1 MTEFIE
7 IKRAAV
13 HNLKEVSVDIPR
25 NQLVVI
31 TGVSG
36 SGKSSLAFDT
46 LFAEGQRRY
55 VESLSSY
62 ARQFLG
68 KLDKPKVEYIKGIPP
83 AVAIQQ
89 KVSSKNPRSTV
100 GTTTE
105 IYDYLKLLYARVGR
119 TYSPVSGEEV
129 KRHQV
134 QDVIDFID
142 TKEEGTRFLIVAP
155 VTFSDR
161 TAIEHLTILASQG
174 FARML
179 VDGAIERIEDVIE
192 AGTYDEKVISLVVD
206 RAVVRRGDQENIHR
220 LQDSIQTAFYEG
232 RGSCLIDF
240 MDGQPPVEFNNLFE
254 LDGMA
259 FTEPSVHL
267 FSFNNPVGA
276 CPICEGFGSIMG
288 VDEDLVIPNQTL
300 SVYEGAVAPWK
311 GETMG
316 KWKNKFILAASEIDF
331 PVHRP
336 YMDLSDE
343 EKEVLWEG
351 GKGFKGINAF
361 FKHLESKKY
370 KIQFRVMLSRYR
382 GRTKC
387 TTCKGKRLKPEAGYV
402 KIGGVALHE
411 LVELP
416 LNKLADFFKNLNLD
430 EREAE
435 IAKRLLTEITT
446 RIDFLMNVGLSYLTL
461 NRTSNTLSGGE
472 SQRIQLATSLGSA
485 LVGSL
490 YILDEPSIGLH
501 PYDAE
506 QLIKV
511 IQALRD
517 KGNTVV
523 VVEHEEAFMRAADYL
538 IDIGPA
544 AGNLGGEIVAAGLP
558 DAVLAHESSLTAGY
572 LSGRMEI
579 PQPKELRKATGHI
592 RLEGVRQHN
601 LKGFDVDIP
610 LGVFSVVAGVSGSGK
625 STLIKKILY
634 PALKKHLEH
643 VGERPGLHKALTGD
657 LTKIAHVEMVDQNPI
672 GKSSRSN
679 PVTYLKAYDDIRNL
693 YAANELSKVRGYK
706 AKHFS
711 FNTDGGRCDTCKGEG
726 EVTIEMQFMAD
737 VHLPCED
744 CNGHRFMAEILEVK
758 IHDKSISDI
767 LECTIDEAI
776 EFFKSIKQIKIAN
789 KLQPLQD
796 VGLGYAAVGQSSST
810 LSGGEAQ
817 RVKLAYFLSKG
828 DKAGKTLFL
837 FDEPTTGLHFD
848 DVKKL
853 LVALNALVDMGHTVL
868 VIEHD
873 LDVIERADHLIEIG
887 PKGGEEGGELLFTG
901 APTNISSVQN
911 SPTAHSISNKN
922 RLVSFETFTSCS

>member
-1 MTEFIE
+1 MTDFIE

-13 HNLKEVSVDIPR
+13 HNLKEVSVNIPR

-119 TYSPVSGEEV
+119 TYSPISGEEV

-134 QDVIDFID
+134 EDVIDYID

-155 VTFSDR
+155 VTYTDR
-161 TAIEHLTILASQG
+161 TAIQHLTILASQG
-174 FARML
+174 FARMI

-192 AGTYDEKVISLVVD
+192 AGTFEEKTIMLVVD
-206 RAVVRRGDQENIHR
+206 RAVVRKGDQENIHR

-240 MDGQPPVEFNNLFE
+240 MNGDQPVEFNNLFE
-254 LDGMA
+254 LDGIA
-259 FTEPSVHL
+259 FTEPSIHL

-276 CPICEGFGSIMG
+276 CPTCEGFGSIMG

-316 KWKNKFILAASEIDF
+316 KWKTKFILGASDAGF

-336 YMDLSDE
+336 YMDLSQE
-343 EKEVLWEG
+343 EKDILWEG

-387 TTCKGKRLKPEAGYV
+387 TTCKGKRLKPEAANV

-416 LNKLADFFKNLNLD
+416 LNKLADFFANLSLD
-430 EREAE
+430 ERDTE

-501 PYDAE
+501 PFDAA

-511 IQALRD
+511 IEALRD

-523 VVEHEEAFMRAADYL
+523 VVEHEEAFMHAADYL

-544 AGNLGGEIVAAGLP
+544 AGNLGGEIIAAGLP
-558 DAVLAHESSLTAGY
+558 DTVLAHETSLTAGY
-572 LSGRMEI
+572 LSGKLEI
-579 PQPKELRKATGHI
+579 PHPQKLRKPTGHI
-592 RLEGVRQHN
+592 TLEGVRQHN

-643 VGERPGLHKALTGD
+643 VGERPGLHKSLSGD
-657 LTKIAHVEMVDQNPI
+657 LNKIAHVEMVDQNPI

-693 YAANELSKVRGYK
+693 YASNELSKVRGYK

-744 CNGHRFMAEILEVK
+744 CNGHRFKAEILEVK
-758 IHDKSISDI
+758 IQDKSISDI
-767 LECTIDEAI
+767 LGSTIDEAI
-776 EFFKSIKQIKIAN
+776 EFFRSIKQTKIAN

-887 PKGGEEGGELLFTG
+887 PKGGEEGGQLLFTG
-901 APTNISSVQN
+901 NPKKVSKVKN
-911 SPTAHSISNKN
+911 SPTAFSIMSKN
-922 RLVSFETFTSCS
+922 ENSLI

>member
-1 MTEFIE
+1 MTTHIE

-13 HNLKEVSVDIPR
+13 HNLKEVSVNIPR

-55 VESLSSY
+55 VESLSAY

-89 KVSSKNPRSTV
+89 KVTSRNPRSTV

-105 IYDYLKLLYARVGR
+105 IYDYLKLLFARIGK
-119 TYSPVSGEEV
+119 TFSPVSGELV
-129 KRHQV
+129 KRHNV
-134 QDVIDFID
+134 SDVMKVIHQLDD
-142 TKEEGTRFLIVAP
+142 GTRFLITAP
-155 VTFSDR
+155 VTFHDR
-161 TAIEHLTILASQG
+161 TALEHLSILSKQG
-174 FARML
+174 FARIL
-179 VDGAIERIEDVIE
+179 VNDAIVSIEEILE
-192 AGTYDEKVISLVVD
+192 QNTYTSNQIQLVVD
-206 RAVVRRGDQENIHR
+206 RAVVRIDDEDNDYR

-232 RGSCLIDF
+232 RGTCELRF
-240 MDGQPPVEFNNLFE
+240 MDNHPTIEFNSLFE
-254 LDGMA
+254 LDGMS
-259 FTEPSVHL
+259 FTEPTLHL
-267 FSFNNPVGA
+267 FSFNNPLGA
-276 CPICEGFGSIMG
+276 CPSCEGFGSIMG
-288 VDEDLVIPNQTL
+288 IDADLVVPNPHL
-300 SVYEGAVAPWK
+300 SVYEGCIAPWK

-316 KWKNKFILAASEIDF
+316 KWKDKFILGASAYDF

-336 YMDLSDE
+336 YIDLT
-343 EKEVLWEG
+343 EKEKTLLWEG
-351 GKGFKGINAF
+351 AKGVKGINAL
-361 FKHLESKKY
+361 FKHLESKSY

-382 GRTKC
+382 GRTVC
-387 TTCKGKRLKPEAGYV
+387 GACKGKRLKPEANYV
-402 KIGGVALHE
+402 KVDGRSLSD

-416 LNKLADFFKNLNLD
+416 LRKLKIFFQDLDLD
-430 EREAE
+430 EQDAS

-446 RIDFLMNVGLSYLTL
+446 RIDFLISVGLPYLTL
-461 NRTSNTLSGGE
+461 NRVSSTLSGGE
-472 SQRIQLATSLGSA
+472 SQRIQLATSLGSS

-501 PYDAE
+501 PKDAQ
-506 QLIKV
+506 QLITV
-511 IQALRD
+511 IEALRD
-517 KGNTVV
+517 NGNTVV
-523 VVEHEEAFMRAADYL
+523 VVEHEEAFMRAADFL

-544 AGNLGGEIVAAGLP
+544 AGNLGGEILAAGVP
-558 DAVLAHESSLTAGY
+558 KDVLNHETSLTAAY
-572 LSGRMEI
+572 LNGTQQI
-579 PQPKELRKATGHI
+579 PLPQLLRKPSGEI
-592 RLEGVRQHN
+592 ILEGVRQHN
-601 LKGFDVDIP
+601 LKGFDVSIP

-625 STLIKKILY
+625 STLIKQILY
-634 PALKKHLEH
+634 PALKKHLEM
-643 VGERPGLHKALTGD
+643 VGERPGIHKALKGD
-657 LTKIAHVEMVDQNPI
+657 LNAIQHVEMVDQNPI

-693 YAANELSKVRGYK
+693 FASEELARIRGYK

-737 VHLPCED
+737 VHLPCEA
-744 CNGHRFMAEILEVK
+744 CNGKRFKAEILEVK
-758 IHDKSISDI
+758 FHGKTISDI
-767 LECTIDEAI
+767 LDCTIDEVI
-776 EFFKSIKQIKIAN
+776 EFFKEHNQGKIAN

-796 VGLGYAAVGQSSST
+796 VGLGYAHVGQSSST

-817 RVKLAYFLSKG
+817 RVKLAFFLSKG
-828 DKAGKTLFL
+828 IKNGKTLFL

-853 LVALNALVDMGHTVL
+853 LRAFNELVDLGHTVL

-873 LDVIERADHLIEIG
+873 LDVIKRCDHVIEIG
-887 PKGGEEGGELLFTG
+887 PEGGELGGQLLYAG
-901 APTNISSVQN
+901 SPNELISVEG
-911 SPTAHSISNKN
+911 SPTGEAMKSQDS
-922 RLVSFETFTSCS
+922 

>member
-1 MTEFIE
+1 MTDFIE

-13 HNLKEVSVDIPR
+13 HNLKEVSVNIPR

-134 QDVIDFID
+134 EDVIDFID

-155 VTFSDR
+155 VTYRDR
-161 TAIEHLTILASQG
+161 TAIQHLTILASQG
-174 FARML
+174 FARMML
-179 VDGAIERIEDVIE
+179 NGAIERIEDVIE
-192 AGTYDEKVISLVVD
+192 AETFDEKTIMLVVD
-206 RAVVRRGDQENIHR
+206 RAVVRKDDQENIHR

-240 MDGQPPVEFNNLFE
+240 MNGEQPVEFNNLFE
-254 LDGMA
+254 LDGIA
-259 FTEPSVHL
+259 FTEPSIHL

-276 CPICEGFGSIMG
+276 CPTCEGFGSIMG

-316 KWKNKFILAASEIDF
+316 KWKTKFIFGASDAGF

-336 YMDLSDE
+336 YMDLSQE
-343 EKEVLWEG
+343 EKEILWEG

-387 TTCKGKRLKPEAGYV
+387 TTCKGKRLKPEAAYV

-416 LNKLADFFKNLNLD
+416 LNKLADFFANLSLD

-523 VVEHEEAFMRAADYL
+523 VVEHEETFMHAADYL

-544 AGNLGGEIVAAGLP
+544 AGNLGGEIIAAGVP
-558 DAVLAHESSLTAGY
+558 DSVLAHETSLTAGY

-579 PQPKELRKATGHI
+579 PKPNALRTPTGHI
-592 RLEGVRQHN
+592 TLEGVRQHN

-610 LGVFSVVAGVSGSGK
+610 LGVFTVVAGVSGSGK
-625 STLIKKILY
+625 STLIKRFSTR
-634 PALKKHLEH
+634 HL
-643 VGERPGLHKALTGD
+643 
-657 LTKIAHVEMVDQNPI
+657 
-672 GKSSRSN
+672 RS
-679 PVTYLKAYDDIRNL
+679 I
-693 YAANELSKVRGYK
+693 
-706 AKHFS
+706 
-711 FNTDGGRCDTCKGEG
+711 
-726 EVTIEMQFMAD
+726 
-737 VHLPCED
+737 
-744 CNGHRFMAEILEVK
+744 
-758 IHDKSISDI
+758 
-767 LECTIDEAI
+767 
-776 EFFKSIKQIKIAN
+776 
-789 KLQPLQD
+789 
-796 VGLGYAAVGQSSST
+796 
-810 LSGGEAQ
+810 
-817 RVKLAYFLSKG
+817 
-828 DKAGKTLFL
+828 
-837 FDEPTTGLHFD
+837 
-848 DVKKL
+848 
-853 LVALNALVDMGHTVL
+853 
-868 VIEHD
+868 
-873 LDVIERADHLIEIG
+873 
-887 PKGGEEGGELLFTG
+887 
-901 APTNISSVQN
+901 
-911 SPTAHSISNKN
+911 
-922 RLVSFETFTSCS
+922 

>member
-1 MTEFIE
+1 MTTHIE

-13 HNLKEVSVDIPR
+13 HNLKEVSVNIPR

-55 VESLSSY
+55 VESLSAY

-89 KVSSKNPRSTV
+89 KVSSRNPRSTV

-105 IYDYLKLLYARVGR
+105 IYDYLKLLFARIGK
-119 TYSPVSGEEV
+119 TYSPVSGELV
-129 KRHQV
+129 KRHNV
-134 QDVIDFID
+134 SDVMEVIHQLG
-142 TKEEGTRFLIVAP
+142 EGTRFLITAP
-155 VTFSDR
+155 VTFNDR
-161 TAIEHLTILASQG
+161 TALEHLSILSKQG
-174 FARML
+174 FARIL
-179 VDGAIERIEDVIE
+179 VNDAIVSIEEILE
-192 AGTYDEKVISLVVD
+192 ENTYTSDKIQLVVD
-206 RAVVRRGDQENIHR
+206 RAVVRVDDEDNDYR

-232 RGSCLIDF
+232 RGTCELRF
-240 MDGQPPVEFNNLFE
+240 MDDHPTIEFNSLFE
-254 LDGMA
+254 LDGMS
-259 FTEPSVHL
+259 FTEPSLHL
-267 FSFNNPVGA
+267 FSFNNPLGA
-276 CPICEGFGSIMG
+276 CPSCEGFGSIMG
-288 VDEDLVIPNQTL
+288 IDADLVVPNPHL
-300 SVYEGAVAPWK
+300 SVYEGCIAPWK

-316 KWKNKFILAASEIDF
+316 KWKDKFILGASAYDF

-336 YMDLSDE
+336 YIDLT
-343 EKEVLWEG
+343 EKEKTLLWEG
-351 GKGFKGINAF
+351 AKGVKGINAL
-361 FKHLESKKY
+361 FKHLESKSY

-382 GRTKC
+382 GRTVC
-387 TTCKGKRLKPEAGYV
+387 GTCKGKRLKPEANYV
-402 KIGGVALHE
+402 KVDGRSLSD

-416 LNKLADFFKNLNLD
+416 LRKLKIFFQDLDLD
-430 EREAE
+430 EQDAS

-446 RIDFLMNVGLSYLTL
+446 RIDFLISVGLPYLTL
-461 NRTSNTLSGGE
+461 NRVSSTLSGGE
-472 SQRIQLATSLGSA
+472 SQRIQLATSLGSS

-501 PYDAE
+501 PKDAQ
-506 QLIKV
+506 QLITV
-511 IQALRD
+511 IEALRD
-517 KGNTVV
+517 NGNTVV
-523 VVEHEEAFMRAADYL
+523 VVEHEEAFMRAADFL

-544 AGNLGGEIVAAGLP
+544 AGNLGGEILAAGVP
-558 DAVLAHESSLTAGY
+558 KDVLNHETSLTAAY
-572 LSGRMEI
+572 LNGTQQI
-579 PQPKELRKATGHI
+579 PLPQLLRKPSGEI
-592 RLEGVRQHN
+592 ILEGVRQHN
-601 LKGFDVDIP
+601 LKGFDVSIP

-625 STLIKKILY
+625 STLIKQILY
-634 PALKKHLEH
+634 PALKKHLEM
-643 VGERPGLHKALTGD
+643 VGERPGIHKALKGD
-657 LTKIAHVEMVDQNPI
+657 LNAIQHVEMVDQNPI

-693 YAANELSKVRGYK
+693 FASEELARIRGYK

-737 VHLPCED
+737 VHLPCEA
-744 CNGHRFMAEILEVK
+744 CNGKRFKAEILEVK
-758 IHDKSISDI
+758 FHGKTISDI
-767 LECTIDEAI
+767 LDCTIDEVI
-776 EFFKSIKQIKIAN
+776 EFFKEHNQGKIAN

-796 VGLGYAAVGQSSST
+796 VGLGYAHVGQSSST

-817 RVKLAYFLSKG
+817 RVKLAFFLSKG
-828 DKAGKTLFL
+828 IKNGKTLFL

-853 LVALNALVDMGHTVL
+853 LRAFNELVDLGHTVL

-873 LDVIERADHLIEIG
+873 LDVIKRCDHVIEIG
-887 PKGGEEGGELLFTG
+887 PEGGELGGQLLYAG
-901 APTNISSVQN
+901 SPNELISVEG
-911 SPTAHSISNKN
+911 SPTGEAMKSQDS
-922 RLVSFETFTSCS
+922 

>member
-1 MTEFIE
+1 MNEHIE

-13 HNLKEVSVDIPR
+13 HNLKEVSVNIPR

-105 IYDYLKLLYARVGR
+105 IYDYLKLLYARIGK
-119 TYSPVSGEEV
+119 TFSPISGNEV

-134 QDVIDFID
+134 EDVIDSIY
-142 TKEEGTRFLIVAP
+142 KHEEGTRFLIVAP
-155 VTFSDR
+155 VRYSDR
-161 TAIEHLTILASQG
+161 TALQHLTILAQQG
-174 FARML
+174 FVRMRHNGE
-179 VDGAIERIEDVIE
+179 VVRIEEVIE
-192 AGTYDEKVISLVVD
+192 EGTYDQEIIELVVD
-206 RAVVRRGDQENIHR
+206 RAVIRKEDEDNLYR

-232 RGSCLIDF
+232 RGSCLVDY
-240 MDGQPPVEFNNLFE
+240 MNGEAPEEFNSLFE

-259 FTEPSVHL
+259 FTEPSIHL

-276 CPICEGFGSIMG
+276 CPTCEGFGSVMG
-288 VDEDLVIPNQTL
+288 VDEELVIPNQTL

-316 KWKNKFILAASEIDF
+316 RWKDKFVVGAASVDF

-336 YMDLSDE
+336 YMDLTDA
-343 EKEVLWEG
+343 EKEILWKG
-351 GKGFKGINAF
+351 GKGFKGIDAF
-361 FKHLESKKY
+361 FKHLESKTY

-387 TTCKGKRLKPEAGYV
+387 GTCGGKRLKPEAAYV
-402 KIGGVALHE
+402 KVGGVALHE

-416 LNKLADFFKNLNLD
+416 LSKLQTFFAELTLS
-430 EREAE
+430 ERDQD

-446 RIDFLMNVGLSYLTL
+446 RIEFLVNVGLSYLTI
-461 NRTSNTLSGGE
+461 NRVSSTLSGGE

-501 PYDAE
+501 PQDAH
-506 QLIKV
+506 QLIRV
-511 IQALRD
+511 IKALRD

-523 VVEHEEAFMRAADYL
+523 VVEHEEAFMHAADYL

-544 AGNLGGEIVAAGLP
+544 AGNLGGEIMASGLP
-558 DAVLAHESSLTAGY
+558 KDVLLNPNSLTSKY
-572 LSGRMEI
+572 LNGTLSI
-579 PQPKELRKATGHI
+579 PTRDALRKPTGHI
-592 RLEGVRQHN
+592 VLEGVRQHN
-601 LKGFDVDIP
+601 LKGFDVEIP
-610 LGVFSVVAGVSGSGK
+610 LGVLSVVAGVSGSGK

-634 PALKKHLEH
+634 PALKKRLEQ
-643 VGERPGLHKALTGD
+643 VGERPGLHKGMSGD
-657 LTKIAHVEMVDQNPI
+657 IDQITHVEMVDQNPI

-693 YAANELSKVRGYK
+693 FASTELSKIRGYK

-726 EVTIEMQFMAD
+726 EVTIAMQFMAD
-737 VHLPCED
+737 VHLPCEE
-744 CNGHRFMAEILEVK
+744 CGGKRFKPEILEVK
-758 IHDKSISDI
+758 FADKNIADI
-767 LECTIDEAI
+767 LESTIDEAI
-776 EFFKSIKQIKIAN
+776 EFFKAHKQKKIHT

-817 RVKLAYFLSKG
+817 RVKLAFFLSKG

-848 DVKKL
+848 DVRKL
-853 LVALNALVDMGHTVL
+853 LDALNALVDMGHSVL

-873 LDVIERADHLIEIG
+873 LDVINRADHLIEIG
-887 PKGGEEGGELLFTG
+887 PEGGENGGQLLFAG
-901 APTNISSVQN
+901 APNDVVNIVE
-911 SPTAHSISNKN
+911 SPTGISILRAQQSK
-922 RLVSFETFTSCS
+922 S

>member
-1 MTEFIE
+1 MTTHIE

-89 KVSSKNPRSTV
+89 KVSSRNPRSTV

-105 IYDYLKLLYARVGR
+105 IYDYLKLLFARIGK
-119 TYSPVSGEEV
+119 TYSPISGDLV
-129 KRHQV
+129 KRHNV
-134 QDVIDFID
+134 SDVMTAIHRL
-142 TKEEGTRFLIVAP
+142 EEGTRFLITAP
-155 VTFSDR
+155 VTFKDR
-161 TAIEHLTILASQG
+161 TTLEHLSILSQQG
-174 FARML
+174 FARIL
-179 VDGAIERIEDVIE
+179 VEDAIVSIEDVLTENTFSADI
-192 AGTYDEKVISLVVD
+192 IQLVVD
-206 RAVVRRGDQENIHR
+206 RAVLRINDEENDYR

-232 RGSCLIDF
+232 RGTCELRF
-240 MDGQPPVEFNNLFE
+240 LNERPPLVFNSLFE
-254 LDGMA
+254 LDGMS
-259 FTEPSVHL
+259 FTEPTLHL
-267 FSFNNPVGA
+267 FSFNNPLGA
-276 CPICEGFGSIMG
+276 CPSCEGFGSIMG
-288 VDEDLVIPNQTL
+288 IDQDLVVPNPHL
-300 SVYEGAVAPWK
+300 SVYEGCIAPWK
-311 GETMG
+311 GDTMG
-316 KWKNKFILAASEIDF
+316 KWKDKFILGAAAYDF
-331 PVHRP
+331 PIHRP
-336 YMDLSDE
+336 YIDLTEDQ
-343 EKEVLWEG
+343 KILLWEG
-351 GKGFKGINAF
+351 AKGVKGINDL
-361 FKHLESKKY
+361 FKHLESKSY

-382 GRTKC
+382 GRTVC
-387 TTCKGKRLKPEAGYV
+387 TTCKGKRLKPEANYV
-402 KIGGVALHE
+402 KIDSRSLSD

-416 LNKLADFFKNLNLD
+416 LRKLKWFFQELELD
-430 EREAE
+430 EQDAS

-446 RIDFLMNVGLSYLTL
+446 RIDFLISVGLPYLTL
-461 NRTSNTLSGGE
+461 NRVSSTLSGGE
-472 SQRIQLATSLGSA
+472 SQRIQLATSLGSS

-501 PYDAE
+501 PKDAQ
-506 QLIKV
+506 QLITV
-511 IQALRD
+511 IEALRD
-517 KGNTVV
+517 NGNTVV
-523 VVEHEEAFMRAADYL
+523 VVEHEEAFMRAADFL

-544 AGNLGGEIVAAGLP
+544 AGNLGGKIIAAGLP
-558 DAVLAHESSLTAGY
+558 QEVLSNPTSLTAAY
-572 LSGRMEI
+572 LNGSNTI
-579 PQPKELRKATGHI
+579 PLPQELRKPSGSI
-592 RLEGVRQHN
+592 VLEGVRQHN
-601 LKGFDVDIP
+601 LKGFDVAFP

-625 STLIKKILY
+625 STLIKQILY
-634 PALKKHLEH
+634 PALKKHLEM
-643 VGERPGLHKALTGD
+643 VGERPGIHKALNGD
-657 LTKIAHVEMVDQNPI
+657 LNAIQHVEMVDQNPI

-693 YAANELSKVRGYK
+693 YASEELARVRGYK

-737 VHLPCED
+737 VHLPCEA
-744 CNGHRFMAEILEVK
+744 CNGKRFKAEILEIK
-758 IHDKSISDI
+758 FNGKTIADI
-767 LECTIDEAI
+767 LDCTIDEVI
-776 EFFKSIKQIKIAN
+776 EFFKTHGEGKIAN

-796 VGLGYAAVGQSSST
+796 VGLGYAHVGQSSST

-817 RVKLAYFLSKG
+817 RVKLAFFLSKG
-828 DKAGKTLFL
+828 IKNGKTLFL

-853 LVALNALVDMGHTVL
+853 LRAFNELVDLGHTVL

-873 LDVIERADHLIEIG
+873 LDVIKRCDHVIEIG
-887 PKGGEEGGELLFTG
+887 PEGGELGGQLLYAG
-901 APTNISSVQN
+901 PPNELISVEG
-911 SPTAHSISNKN
+911 SPTAEALKSHT
-922 RLVSFETFTSCS
+922 L

>member
-1 MTEFIE
+1 MTDFIE

-13 HNLKEVSVDIPR
+13 HNLKEVSVNIPR

-134 QDVIDFID
+134 EDVIDFLD
-142 TKEEGTRFLIVAP
+142 SKEEGTRFLIVAP
-155 VTFSDR
+155 VTYSDR
-161 TAIEHLTILASQG
+161 TAIQHLTILASQG
-174 FARML
+174 FARMM

-192 AGTYDEKVISLVVD
+192 AGTFDEKTIMLVVD
-206 RAVVRRGDQENIHR
+206 RAVVRRNDQENIHR

-240 MDGQPPVEFNNLFE
+240 MNGEQPVEFNNLFE

-259 FTEPSVHL
+259 FTEPSIHL

-276 CPICEGFGSIMG
+276 CPTCEGFGSIMG

-316 KWKNKFILAASEIDF
+316 KWKTKFILGASEAGF

-336 YMDLSDE
+336 YMDLSEE
-343 EKEVLWEG
+343 EKEMLWEG

-387 TTCKGKRLKPEAGYV
+387 TTCKGKRLKPEAAYV

-416 LNKLADFFKNLNLD
+416 LNKLADFFANLSLD

-523 VVEHEEAFMRAADYL
+523 VVEHEEAFMHAADYL

-544 AGNLGGEIVAAGLP
+544 AGNLGGEIIAAGLP
-558 DAVLAHESSLTAGY
+558 DNVLAHETSLTAGY

-579 PQPKELRKATGHI
+579 PQPDNLRKPTGHI
-592 RLEGVRQHN
+592 TLEGVRQHN

-643 VGERPGLHKALTGD
+643 VGERPGLHKALGGD
-657 LTKIAHVEMVDQNPI
+657 LDKIAHVEMVDQNPI

-693 YAANELSKVRGYK
+693 YASNELSKVRGYK

-744 CNGHRFMAEILEVK
+744 CNGHRFKAEILEVK
-758 IHDKSISDI
+758 IQDKSISDI

-776 EFFKSIKQIKIAN
+776 EFFRSIKQTKIAN

-817 RVKLAYFLSKG
+817 RVKLAFFLSKG

-887 PKGGEEGGELLFTG
+887 PKGGEEGGQLLFTG
-901 APTNISSVQN
+901 NPKKVTEVKN
-911 SPTAHSISNKN
+911 SPTAFSIMSKN
-922 RLVSFETFTSCS
+922 ENSLI

>member
-1 MTEFIE
+1 MTTHIE

-13 HNLKEVSVDIPR
+13 HNLKEVSVNIPR

-55 VESLSSY
+55 VESLSAY

-89 KVSSKNPRSTV
+89 KVTSRNPRSTV

-105 IYDYLKLLYARVGR
+105 IYDYLKLLFARIGK
-119 TYSPVSGEEV
+119 TFSPVSGELV
-129 KRHQV
+129 KRHNV
-134 QDVIDFID
+134 SDVMKVIHQLDD
-142 TKEEGTRFLIVAP
+142 GTRFLITAP
-155 VTFSDR
+155 VTFHDR
-161 TAIEHLTILASQG
+161 TALEHLSILSKQG
-174 FARML
+174 FARIL
-179 VDGAIERIEDVIE
+179 VNDAIVSIEEILE
-192 AGTYDEKVISLVVD
+192 QNTYTSNQIQLVVD
-206 RAVVRRGDQENIHR
+206 RAVVRIDDEDNDYR

-232 RGSCLIDF
+232 RGTCELRF
-240 MDGQPPVEFNNLFE
+240 MDNHPTIEFNSLFE
-254 LDGMA
+254 LDGMS
-259 FTEPSVHL
+259 FTEPTLHL
-267 FSFNNPVGA
+267 FSFNNPLGA
-276 CPICEGFGSIMG
+276 CPSCEGFGSIMG
-288 VDEDLVIPNQTL
+288 IDADLVVPNPHL
-300 SVYEGAVAPWK
+300 SVYEGCIAPWK

-316 KWKNKFILAASEIDF
+316 KWKDKFILGASAYDF

-336 YMDLSDE
+336 YIDLT
-343 EKEVLWEG
+343 EKEKTLLWEG
-351 GKGFKGINAF
+351 AKGVKGINAL
-361 FKHLESKKY
+361 FKHLESKSY

-382 GRTKC
+382 GRTVC
-387 TTCKGKRLKPEAGYV
+387 GTCKGKRLKPEANYV
-402 KIGGVALHE
+402 KVDGRSLSD

-416 LNKLADFFKNLNLD
+416 LRKLKIFFQDLDLD
-430 EREAE
+430 EQDAS

-446 RIDFLMNVGLSYLTL
+446 RIDFLISVGLPYLTL
-461 NRTSNTLSGGE
+461 NRVSSTLSGGE
-472 SQRIQLATSLGSA
+472 SQRIQLATSLGSS

-501 PYDAE
+501 PKDAQ
-506 QLIKV
+506 QLITV
-511 IQALRD
+511 IEALRD
-517 KGNTVV
+517 NGNTVV
-523 VVEHEEAFMRAADYL
+523 VVEHEEAFMRAADFL

-544 AGNLGGEIVAAGLP
+544 AGNLGGEILAAGVP
-558 DAVLAHESSLTAGY
+558 KDVLNHETSLTAAY
-572 LSGRMEI
+572 LNGTQQI
-579 PQPKELRKATGHI
+579 PLPQLLRKPSGEI
-592 RLEGVRQHN
+592 ILEGARQHN
-601 LKGFDVDIP
+601 LKGFDVSIP

-625 STLIKKILY
+625 STLIKQILY
-634 PALKKHLEH
+634 PALKKHLEM
-643 VGERPGLHKALTGD
+643 VGERPGIHKALKGD
-657 LTKIAHVEMVDQNPI
+657 LNAIQHVEMVDQNPI

-693 YAANELSKVRGYK
+693 FASEELARIRGYK

-737 VHLPCED
+737 VHLPCEA
-744 CNGHRFMAEILEVK
+744 CNGKRFKAEILEVK
-758 IHDKSISDI
+758 FHGKTISDI
-767 LECTIDEAI
+767 LDCTIDEVI
-776 EFFKSIKQIKIAN
+776 EFFKEHNQGKIAN

-796 VGLGYAAVGQSSST
+796 VGLGYAHVGQSSST

-817 RVKLAYFLSKG
+817 RVKLAFFLSKG
-828 DKAGKTLFL
+828 IKNGKTLFL

-853 LVALNALVDMGHTVL
+853 LRAFNELVDLGHTVL

-873 LDVIERADHLIEIG
+873 LDVIKRCDHVIEIG
-887 PKGGEEGGELLFTG
+887 PEGGELGGQLLYAG
-901 APTNISSVQN
+901 SPNELISVEG
-911 SPTAHSISNKN
+911 SPTGEAMKSQDS
-922 RLVSFETFTSCS
+922 

>member
-1 MTEFIE
+1 MTTHIE

-13 HNLKEVSVDIPR
+13 HNLKEVSVNIPR

-55 VESLSSY
+55 VESLSAY

-89 KVSSKNPRSTV
+89 KVSSRNPRSTV

-105 IYDYLKLLYARVGR
+105 IYDYLKLLFARIGK
-119 TYSPVSGEEV
+119 TYSPVSGELV
-129 KRHQV
+129 KRHNV
-134 QDVIDFID
+134 SDVMKVIHQLDD
-142 TKEEGTRFLIVAP
+142 GTRFLITAP
-155 VTFSDR
+155 VTFHDR
-161 TAIEHLTILASQG
+161 TALEHLSILSKQG
-174 FARML
+174 FARIL
-179 VDGAIERIEDVIE
+179 VNDAIVSIEEILE
-192 AGTYDEKVISLVVD
+192 QNTYTSNQIQLVVD
-206 RAVVRRGDQENIHR
+206 RAVVRIDDEDNDYR

-232 RGSCLIDF
+232 RGTCELRF
-240 MDGQPPVEFNNLFE
+240 MDNHPTIEFNSLFE
-254 LDGMA
+254 LDGMS
-259 FTEPSVHL
+259 FTEPTLHL
-267 FSFNNPVGA
+267 FSFNNPLGA
-276 CPICEGFGSIMG
+276 CPSCEGFGSIMG
-288 VDEDLVIPNQTL
+288 IDADLVVPNPHL
-300 SVYEGAVAPWK
+300 SVYEGCIAPWK

-316 KWKNKFILAASEIDF
+316 KWKDKFILGASAYDF

-336 YMDLSDE
+336 YIDLT
-343 EKEVLWEG
+343 EKEKTLLWEG
-351 GKGFKGINAF
+351 AKGVKGINAL
-361 FKHLESKKY
+361 FKHLESKSY

-382 GRTKC
+382 GRTVC
-387 TTCKGKRLKPEAGYV
+387 GTCKGKRLKPEANYV
-402 KIGGVALHE
+402 KVDGRSLSD

-416 LNKLADFFKNLNLD
+416 LRKLKIFFQDLDLD
-430 EREAE
+430 EQDAS

-446 RIDFLMNVGLSYLTL
+446 RIDFLISVGLPYLTL
-461 NRTSNTLSGGE
+461 NRVSSTLSGGE
-472 SQRIQLATSLGSA
+472 SQRIQLATSLGSS

-501 PYDAE
+501 PKDAQ
-506 QLIKV
+506 QLITV
-511 IQALRD
+511 IEALRD
-517 KGNTVV
+517 NGNTVV
-523 VVEHEEAFMRAADYL
+523 VVEHEEAFMRAADFL

-544 AGNLGGEIVAAGLP
+544 AGNLGGEILAAGVP
-558 DAVLAHESSLTAGY
+558 KDVLNHETSLTAAY
-572 LSGRMEI
+572 LNGTQQI
-579 PQPKELRKATGHI
+579 PLPQLLRKPSGEI
-592 RLEGVRQHN
+592 ILEGVRQHN
-601 LKGFDVDIP
+601 LKGFDVSIP

-625 STLIKKILY
+625 STLIKQILY
-634 PALKKHLEH
+634 PALKKHLEM
-643 VGERPGLHKALTGD
+643 VGERPGIHKALKGD
-657 LTKIAHVEMVDQNPI
+657 LNAIQHVEMVDQNPI

-693 YAANELSKVRGYK
+693 FASEELARIRGYK

-737 VHLPCED
+737 VHLPCEA
-744 CNGHRFMAEILEVK
+744 CNGKRFKAEILEVK
-758 IHDKSISDI
+758 FHGKTISDI
-767 LECTIDEAI
+767 LDCTIDEVI
-776 EFFKSIKQIKIAN
+776 EFFKEHNQGKIAN

-796 VGLGYAAVGQSSST
+796 VGLGYAHVGQSSST

-817 RVKLAYFLSKG
+817 RVKLAFFLSKG
-828 DKAGKTLFL
+828 IKNGKTLFL

-853 LVALNALVDMGHTVL
+853 LRAFNELVDLGHTVL

-873 LDVIERADHLIEIG
+873 LDVIKRCDHVIEIG
-887 PKGGEEGGELLFTG
+887 PEGGELGGQLLYAG
-901 APTNISSVQN
+901 SPNELISVEG
-911 SPTAHSISNKN
+911 SPTGEAMKSQDS
-922 RLVSFETFTSCS
+922 

>member
-1 MTEFIE
+1 MTTHIE

-13 HNLKEVSVDIPR
+13 HNLKEVSVNIPR

-55 VESLSSY
+55 VESLSAY

-89 KVSSKNPRSTV
+89 KVTSRNPRSTV

-105 IYDYLKLLYARVGR
+105 IYDYLKLLFARIGK
-119 TYSPVSGEEV
+119 TFSPVSGELV
-129 KRHQV
+129 KRHNV
-134 QDVIDFID
+134 SDVMKVIHQLDD
-142 TKEEGTRFLIVAP
+142 GTRFLITAP
-155 VTFSDR
+155 VTFHDR
-161 TAIEHLTILASQG
+161 TALEHLSILSKQG
-174 FARML
+174 FARIL
-179 VDGAIERIEDVIE
+179 VNDAIVSIEEILE
-192 AGTYDEKVISLVVD
+192 QNTYTSNQIQLVVD
-206 RAVVRRGDQENIHR
+206 RAVVRIDDEDNDYR

-232 RGSCLIDF
+232 RGTCELRF
-240 MDGQPPVEFNNLFE
+240 MDNHPTIEFNSLFE
-254 LDGMA
+254 LDGMS
-259 FTEPSVHL
+259 FTEPTLHL
-267 FSFNNPVGA
+267 FSFNNPLGA
-276 CPICEGFGSIMG
+276 CPSCEGFGSIMG
-288 VDEDLVIPNQTL
+288 IDADLVVPNPHL
-300 SVYEGAVAPWK
+300 SVYEGCIAPWK

-316 KWKNKFILAASEIDF
+316 KWKDKFILGASAYDF

-336 YMDLSDE
+336 YIDLT
-343 EKEVLWEG
+343 EKEKTLLWEG
-351 GKGFKGINAF
+351 AKGVKGINAL
-361 FKHLESKKY
+361 FKHLESKSY

-382 GRTKC
+382 GRTVC
-387 TTCKGKRLKPEAGYV
+387 GTCKGKRLKPEANYV
-402 KIGGVALHE
+402 KVDGRSLSD

-416 LNKLADFFKNLNLD
+416 LRKLKIFFQDLDLD
-430 EREAE
+430 EQDAS

-446 RIDFLMNVGLSYLTL
+446 RIDFLISVGLPYLTL
-461 NRTSNTLSGGE
+461 NRVSSTLSGGE
-472 SQRIQLATSLGSA
+472 SQRIQLATSLGSS

-501 PYDAE
+501 PKDAQ
-506 QLIKV
+506 QLITV
-511 IQALRD
+511 IEALRD
-517 KGNTVV
+517 NGNTVV
-523 VVEHEEAFMRAADYL
+523 VVEHEEAFMRAADFL

-544 AGNLGGEIVAAGLP
+544 AGNLGGEILAAGVP
-558 DAVLAHESSLTAGY
+558 KDVLNHETSLTAAY
-572 LSGRMEI
+572 LNGTQQI
-579 PQPKELRKATGHI
+579 PLPQLLRKPSGEI
-592 RLEGVRQHN
+592 ILEGVRQHN
-601 LKGFDVDIP
+601 LKGFDVSIP

-625 STLIKKILY
+625 STLIKQILY
-634 PALKKHLEH
+634 PALKKHLEM
-643 VGERPGLHKALTGD
+643 VGERPGIHKALKGD
-657 LTKIAHVEMVDQNPI
+657 LNAIQHVEMVDQNPI

-693 YAANELSKVRGYK
+693 FASEELARIRGYK

-737 VHLPCED
+737 VHLPCEA
-744 CNGHRFMAEILEVK
+744 CNGKRFKAEILEVK
-758 IHDKSISDI
+758 FHGKTISDI
-767 LECTIDEAI
+767 LDCTIDEVI
-776 EFFKSIKQIKIAN
+776 EFFKEHNQGKIAN

-796 VGLGYAAVGQSSST
+796 VGLGYAHVGQSSST

-817 RVKLAYFLSKG
+817 RVKLAFFLSKG
-828 DKAGKTLFL
+828 IKNGKTLFL

-853 LVALNALVDMGHTVL
+853 LRAFNELVDLGHTVL

-873 LDVIERADHLIEIG
+873 LDVIKRCDHVIEIG
-887 PKGGEEGGELLFTG
+887 PEGGELGGQLLYAG
-901 APTNISSVQN
+901 SPNELISVEG
-911 SPTAHSISNKN
+911 SPTGEAMKSQD
-922 RLVSFETFTSCS
+922 C

>member
-1 MTEFIE
+1 MTDFIE

-13 HNLKEVSVDIPR
+13 HNLKEVSVNIPR

-119 TYSPVSGEEV
+119 TYSPISGEEV

-134 QDVIDFID
+134 EDVIDYID

-155 VTFSDR
+155 VTYSDR
-161 TAIEHLTILASQG
+161 TAIQHLTILASQG
-174 FARML
+174 FARMI

-192 AGTYDEKVISLVVD
+192 AGTFEEKTIMLVVD
-206 RAVVRRGDQENIHR
+206 RAVVRKGDQENIHR

-240 MDGQPPVEFNNLFE
+240 MNGEQPVEFNNLFE
-254 LDGMA
+254 LDGIA
-259 FTEPSVHL
+259 FTEPSIHL

-276 CPICEGFGSIMG
+276 CPTCEGFGSIMG

-316 KWKNKFILAASEIDF
+316 KWKTKFILGASDAGF

-336 YMDLSDE
+336 YMDLSQE
-343 EKEVLWEG
+343 EKDILWKG

-387 TTCKGKRLKPEAGYV
+387 TTCKGKRLKPEAANV

-416 LNKLADFFKNLNLD
+416 LNKLADFFANLSLD
-430 EREAE
+430 ERDTE

-501 PYDAE
+501 PFDAA

-511 IQALRD
+511 IEALRD

-523 VVEHEEAFMRAADYL
+523 VVEHEEAFMHAADYL

-544 AGNLGGEIVAAGLP
+544 AGNLGGEIIAAGLP
-558 DAVLAHESSLTAGY
+558 DTVLAHETSLTAGY
-572 LSGRMEI
+572 LSGKLEI
-579 PQPKELRKATGHI
+579 PHPQKLRKPTGHI
-592 RLEGVRQHN
+592 TLEGVRQHN

-643 VGERPGLHKALTGD
+643 VGERPGLHKSLSGD
-657 LTKIAHVEMVDQNPI
+657 LNKIAHVEMVDQNPI

-693 YAANELSKVRGYK
+693 YASNELSKVRGYK

-744 CNGHRFMAEILEVK
+744 CNGHRFKAEILEVK
-758 IHDKSISDI
+758 IQDKSISDI
-767 LECTIDEAI
+767 LGSTIDEAI
-776 EFFKSIKQIKIAN
+776 EFFRSIKQTKIAN

-887 PKGGEEGGELLFTG
+887 PKGGEEGGQLLFTG
-901 APTNISSVQN
+901 NPKKVSKVKN
-911 SPTAHSISNKN
+911 SPTAFSIMSKN
-922 RLVSFETFTSCS
+922 ENSLI

>member
-1 MTEFIE
+1 MTTHIE

-13 HNLKEVSVDIPR
+13 HNLKEVSVNIPR

-55 VESLSSY
+55 VESLSAY

-89 KVSSKNPRSTV
+89 KVSSRNPRSTV

-105 IYDYLKLLYARVGR
+105 IYDYLKLLFARIGK
-119 TYSPVSGEEV
+119 TYSPFSGELV
-129 KRHQV
+129 KRHNV
-134 QDVIDFID
+134 SDVMEVIHQLG
-142 TKEEGTRFLIVAP
+142 EGTRFLITAP
-155 VTFSDR
+155 VTFNDR
-161 TAIEHLTILASQG
+161 TALEHLSILSKQG
-174 FARML
+174 FARIL
-179 VDGAIERIEDVIE
+179 VNDAIVSIEEILE
-192 AGTYDEKVISLVVD
+192 ENTYTSDKIQLVVD
-206 RAVVRRGDQENIHR
+206 RAVVRVDDEDNDYR

-232 RGSCLIDF
+232 RGTCELRF
-240 MDGQPPVEFNNLFE
+240 MDDHPTIEFNSLFE
-254 LDGMA
+254 LDDMS
-259 FTEPSVHL
+259 FTEPTLHL
-267 FSFNNPVGA
+267 FSFNNPLGA
-276 CPICEGFGSIMG
+276 CPSCEGFGSIMG
-288 VDEDLVIPNQTL
+288 IDADLVVPNPHL
-300 SVYEGAVAPWK
+300 SVYEGCIAPWK

-316 KWKNKFILAASEIDF
+316 KWKDKFILGASAYDF

-336 YMDLSDE
+336 YIDLT
-343 EKEVLWEG
+343 EKEKTLLWEG
-351 GKGFKGINAF
+351 AKGVKGINAL
-361 FKHLESKKY
+361 FKHLESKSY

-382 GRTKC
+382 GRTVC
-387 TTCKGKRLKPEAGYV
+387 STCKGQRLKPEANYV
-402 KIGGVALHE
+402 KVGGRSLSD

-416 LNKLADFFKNLNLD
+416 LRKLKVFFQDLNLD
-430 EREAE
+430 EQDAS

-446 RIDFLMNVGLSYLTL
+446 RIDFLISVGLPYLTL
-461 NRTSNTLSGGE
+461 NRVSSTLSGGE
-472 SQRIQLATSLGSA
+472 SQRIQLATSLGSS

-501 PYDAE
+501 PKDAQ
-506 QLIKV
+506 QLITV
-511 IQALRD
+511 IEALRD
-517 KGNTVV
+517 NGNTVV
-523 VVEHEEAFMRAADYL
+523 VVEHEEAFMRAADFL

-544 AGNLGGEIVAAGLP
+544 AGNLGGEILAAGIP
-558 DAVLAHESSLTAGY
+558 KDVLNHETSLTAAY
-572 LSGRMEI
+572 LNGTQQI
-579 PQPKELRKATGHI
+579 PLPQVLRKPSGEI
-592 RLEGVRQHN
+592 ILEGVRQHN
-601 LKGFDVDIP
+601 LKGFDVSIP

-625 STLIKKILY
+625 STLIKQILY
-634 PALKKHLEH
+634 PALKKHLEM
-643 VGERPGLHKALTGD
+643 VGERPGIHKALKGD
-657 LTKIAHVEMVDQNPI
+657 LNAIQHVEMVDQNPI

-693 YAANELSKVRGYK
+693 FAREELARVRGYK

-737 VHLPCED
+737 VHLPCEA
-744 CNGHRFMAEILEVK
+744 CNGKRFKAEILEVK
-758 IHDKSISDI
+758 FHGKTISDI
-767 LECTIDEAI
+767 LDCTINEVI
-776 EFFKSIKQIKIAN
+776 EFFKEHNQRKIAN

-796 VGLGYAAVGQSSST
+796 VGLGYAHVGQSSST

-817 RVKLAYFLSKG
+817 RVKLAFFLSKG
-828 DKAGKTLFL
+828 IKNGKTLFL

-853 LVALNALVDMGHTVL
+853 LRAFNELVDLGHTVL

-873 LDVIERADHLIEIG
+873 LDVIKRCDHVIEIG
-887 PKGGEEGGELLFTG
+887 PEGGELGGQLLYTG
-901 APTNISSVQN
+901 SPNELISVQG
-911 SPTAHSISNKN
+911 SPTAEAMKSHDS
-922 RLVSFETFTSCS
+922 